1 MAWAG
6 VVRWHMLETLL
17 PLAATHWPFIA
28 LAAVLWALGQA
39 GKALAPDA
47 SAGPMWKAYRAT
59 LPWHP
64 LLMGALV
71 GACFPALAPFASG
84 DARPLA
90 VLYFAASGVL
100 SCYAHDVYQTI
111 VKYKGLPS

>member
-64 LLMGALV
+64 LLAGAVIGTL
-71 GACFPALAPFASG
+71 CPALAPLVLG
-84 DARPLA
+84 NTRPLA
-90 VLYFAASGVL
+90 ALYFAASGVFAA
-100 SCYAHDVYQTI
+100 YAHDIYQT
-111 VKYKGLPS
+111 VAKYKGLS